1 MKRSIVAFSAK
12 TDSKAA
18 FSDCVSQINKE
29 CAEPKL
35 LIYFSS
41 PEPFIYFTEAL
52 KKSFPSATTIGAMS
66 YTEFS
71 SQGSSKDGLTILAIF
86 SGIEV
91 SSGIIFEIARHPRN
105 YITHIRN
112 ALSEIP
118 NHENT
123 ICLEFMSAGS
133 KGEELVLDTFNHE
146 LHDTGIRVI
155 GGTGYADPK
164 TKATFVA
171 LDGVVYTNTCVFV
184 FIHNTN
190 GKIFDY
196 RENIYKQ
203 TEHIF
208 TATDVDCENRIVYE
222 YDDEPAAEAISKSL
236 GISKLEIKNTLIQ
249 NPMGRLVDGKLFIT
263 APDKINDDDS
273 ISYLSRIYNCTK
285 MILLEADDFDKVWEN
300 TKNIVLKEIPKPSF
314 TIAIN
319 CTLRNK
325 LFELKNRYDDFTEEL
340 KNNYGTYI
348 GFASYGEQMNLT
360 HLNQSLLLIVFE

>member
-1 MKRSIVAFSAK
+1 MKRSVVAFSSNP
-12 TDSKAA
+12 DSKAA
-18 FSDCVSQINKE
+18 FFECVAQINKE

-52 KKSFPSATTIGAMS
+52 KKSFPTATTIGAMS

-105 YITHIRN
+105 YITHIRK
-112 ALSEIP
+112 ALSEMP

-123 ICLEFMSAGS
+123 VCLEFMSAGS
-133 KGEELVLDTFNHE
+133 KGEEIVLDTFNHE
-146 LHDTGIRVI
+146 LHNTGIRVV
-155 GGTGYADPK
+155 GGTSYADPK
-164 TKATFVA
+164 TKTTFVA
-171 LDGVVYTNTCVFV
+171 LDGVVYKNTCVFV
-184 FIHNTN
+184 LIHNTN

-203 TEHIF
+203 TKHAF

-222 YDDEPAAEAISKSL
+222 YDNEPAAEAISKTL
-236 GISKLEIKNTLIQ
+236 GISKQEMKNNLIQ
-249 NPMGRLVDGKLFIT
+249 NPMGRFVDGKLFIT

-273 ISYLSRIYNCTK
+273 ISYFARIYNCTK
-285 MILLEADDFDKVWEN
+285 MFLLEADDFDTVWEN
-300 TKNIVLKEIPKPSF
+300 TKKQIIQEIPKPSF
-314 TIAIN
+314 TLAIN
-319 CTLRNK
+319 CTLRAQ
-325 LFELKNRYDDFTEEL
+325 LFELKNRFNDFTEQL

-348 GFASYGEQMNLT
+348 GFASYGEQIDLE
-360 HLNQSLLLIVFE
+360 HLNQSMVLLVFE